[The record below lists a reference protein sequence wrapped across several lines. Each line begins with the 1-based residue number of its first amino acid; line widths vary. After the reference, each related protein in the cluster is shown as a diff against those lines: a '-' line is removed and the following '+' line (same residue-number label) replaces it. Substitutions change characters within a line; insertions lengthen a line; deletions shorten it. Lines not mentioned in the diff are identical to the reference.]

1 MTDIPEKP
9 RIGVVLLAAGPST
22 RLGQPKQLVQVA
34 GECLAKRSARLALSL
49 VPDSVTAVCGF
60 ESELIR
66 AELDDLPVAIV
77 NNPNWANGMGASIN
91 CGVRAVPRGV
101 QGVLIMVC
109 DQWRLEEGDLQRLYT
124 AWSSDISRINVASW
138 KEGSAYVSGP
148 PVIFPRALI
157 PELKSMQESRGA
169 RQLIDRYMELVE
181 FVEME
186 NAAFDLD
193 RPEDL
198 ERLEDHG

>member
-1 MTDIPEKP
+1 MTDMPEKP

-34 GECLAKRSARLALSL
+34 GECLARRSARLALSL

-91 CGVRAVPRGV
+91 CGVRAMPRGV

-124 AWSSDISRINVASW
+124 AWCSDISRINVASW

-148 PVIFPRALI
+148 PVIFPRSLI